1 MRLVRFGQKGS
12 ERPGLLDAQG
22 RVRDLSGQI
31 ADIDGAALAPSSL
44 ARLAALDPSQLPLV
58 EENVRF
64 GPPVGGTRNFIA
76 VGLNYAEHVAEA
88 GRELPE
94 EPVLFNKAPS
104 CISGADDGFPVPRA
118 ATRTDWE
125 VELAVVIGSRAQY
138 LEKDSALD
146 VVAGYCLCNDVSERS
161 FQSQRGGQWV
171 KGKSAEGFGPVGP
184 WLLTRDEVA
193 DPQNIDLW
201 LDLNGER
208 MQTGSTSTMIF
219 GVAHLVWYISQFMVL
234 EPGDIITT
242 GTPPGVGN
250 ARKPPR
256 YLQPGDVVELG
267 GEGLGRQRQVV
278 RAPV

>member
-31 ADIDGAALAPSSL
+31 ADIDGAALAPASL
-44 ARLAALDPSQLPLV
+44 ARLAALDASQLPLV

-64 GPPVGGTRNFIA
+64 GAPVGGTRNFIA

-138 LEKDSALD
+138 LDKIAALD

-161 FQSQRGGQWV
+161 FQSHRGGQWV

>member
-31 ADIDGAALAPSSL
+31 ADIDGATLAPSSL
-44 ARLAALDPSQLPLV
+44 ARLAALDPAQLPLV

-138 LEKDSALD
+138 LDKNGALD

-219 GVAHLVWYISQFMVL
+219 GVEHLVWYISQFMVL

>member
-219 GVAHLVWYISQFMVL
+219 GVEHLVWYISQFMVL

>member
-31 ADIDGAALAPSSL
+31 ADIDGAALAPASL
-44 ARLAALDPSQLPLV
+44 ARLAALDASQLPLV

-64 GPPVGGTRNFIA
+64 GAPVGGTRNFIA

-94 EPVLFNKAPS
+94 EPVLFNKATS

-171 KGKSAEGFGPVGP
+171 KGKSAEGFGPIGP
-184 WLLTRDEVA
+184 WLLTSDEVA

-278 RAPV
+278 RAAV

>member
-31 ADIDGAALAPSSL
+31 ADIDGAALAPASL

-125 VELAVVIGSRAQY
+125 VELAMVIGSRAQY

-219 GVAHLVWYISQFMVL
+219 GVEHLVWYISQFMVL

-278 RAPV
+278 RASV

>member
-1 MRLVRFGQKGS
+1 MRLVRFGEKGS
-12 ERPGLLDAQG
+12 ERPGLLDAQD
-22 RVRDLSGQI
+22 RVRDLSGVV
-31 ADIDGAALAPSSL
+31 ADIDGAALSPASL
-44 ARLAALDPSQLPLV
+44 AKLAALDPTQLPLIA
-58 EENVRF
+58 EGVRM

-94 EPVLFNKAPS
+94 EPVLFNKAVS
-104 CISGADDGFPVPRA
+104 CIAGADDGFPIPRG

-125 VELAVVIGSRAQY
+125 VELAIVIGSRAQY
-138 LEKDSALD
+138 LEKESALE
-146 VVAGYCLCNDVSERS
+146 VVAGYMLCNDVSERS
-161 FQSQRGGQWV
+161 FQSLRGGQWV
-171 KGKSAEGFGPVGP
+171 KGKSAEGFGPIGP
-184 WLLTRDEVA
+184 WLLTSDEVA
-193 DPQNIDLW
+193 DPQAIDLW

-219 GVAHLVWYISQFMVL
+219 GVQHLVWYISQFMVL

-267 GEGLGRQRQVV
+267 GAGLGRQRQVV
-278 RAPV
+278 RPTI